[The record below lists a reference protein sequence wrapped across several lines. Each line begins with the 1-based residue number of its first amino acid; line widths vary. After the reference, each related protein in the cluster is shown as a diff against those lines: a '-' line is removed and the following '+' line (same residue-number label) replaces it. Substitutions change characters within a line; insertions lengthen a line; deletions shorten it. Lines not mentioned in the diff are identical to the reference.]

1 MGTCRHAHIYAF
13 KHVVRIILLF
23 RTAFLAHKE
32 KKKKASFS
40 HMGEEMQKKKVNSL
54 SRHQSKSQD
63 ENAGICYLTT
73 VQ

>member
-32 KKKKASFS
+32 KKKKHLF
-40 HMGEEMQKKKVNSL
+40 HIWGKKCKKK
-54 SRHQSKSQD
+54 K
-63 ENAGICYLTT
+63 
-73 VQ
+73 

>member
-32 KKKKASFS
+32 KKKSIFFTYGGRNA
-40 HMGEEMQKKKVNSL
+40 KKK
-54 SRHQSKSQD
+54 SK
-63 ENAGICYLTT
+63 LT
-73 VQ
+73 Q